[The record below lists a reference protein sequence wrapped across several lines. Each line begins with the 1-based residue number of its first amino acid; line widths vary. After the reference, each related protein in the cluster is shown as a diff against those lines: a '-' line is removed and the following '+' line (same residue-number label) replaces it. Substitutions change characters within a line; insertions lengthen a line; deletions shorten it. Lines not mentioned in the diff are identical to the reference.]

1 MFFVCI
7 LAFASSPLSYQ
18 FVDCF
23 RIVLSLLTIPEITV
37 LSAFG
42 TYLFPFLSCTITN
55 SIASVPSSILIS
67 VFCYCQIIL
76 SSLFLLVHLV
86 PLRTLILITAEVM
99 NVSCSSPHHVDF
111 AMCSGKKCT
120 LSSPICTCFAVN
132 RNHELS

>member
-1 MFFVCI
+1 MI

-23 RIVLSLLTIPEITV
+23 RIVLSLFTIPEITV

-42 TYLFPFLSCTITN
+42 TYLFPFLSCTITK
-55 SIASVPSSILIS
+55 SITHVRSSILFLCIMPLSDHS
-67 VFCYCQIIL
+67 V
-76 SSLFLLVHLV
+76 SLFLLVHTSC
-86 PLRTLILITAEVM
+86 PIALILITAEVM

-111 AMCSGKKCT
+111 AMRSRKKCT
-120 LSSPICTCFAVN
+120 LSSPYGTCFGVN